1 MDKVTK
7 YPEDYKELIKFHGHS
22 CPGLAIGY
30 RVVKAAIE
38 KGGLKEAWDEELVAI
53 VENNSCSVDAV
64 QFLLNCTF
72 GKGNLVF
79 RDYGKQVFTFAQR
92 TTGKAIRVSM
102 LPGALDHP
110 EDLTEEERQE
120 FREKMVEKILRLPWE
135 KLVKVEDVMIRFPG
149 EAEIHASLS
158 CDICGEPTMETRTVE
173 KDGRVYCIPCFD
185 KLSRG

>member
-1 MDKVTK
+1 MDKETTF
-7 YPEDYKELIKFHGHS
+7 PEDYNALIKFHGHS

-30 RVVKAAIE
+30 KVVKAAIE
-38 KGGLKEAWDEELVAI
+38 NGGLKKAGDEELVAI

-102 LPGALDHP
+102 LPGAIDHP
-110 EDLTEEERQE
+110 EDLTEEERRE
-120 FREKMVEKILRLPWE
+120 FREKMVEKILNLPWE
-135 KLVKVEDVMIRFPG
+135 KLVKVEDVMIHFPG
-149 EAEIHASLS
+149 EAEIHTSVS
-158 CDICGEPTMETRTVE
+158 CDICKEPTMETRTVQ
-173 KDGRVYCIPCFD
+173 KGGKVYCTPCFE
-185 KLSRG
+185 KLSKE